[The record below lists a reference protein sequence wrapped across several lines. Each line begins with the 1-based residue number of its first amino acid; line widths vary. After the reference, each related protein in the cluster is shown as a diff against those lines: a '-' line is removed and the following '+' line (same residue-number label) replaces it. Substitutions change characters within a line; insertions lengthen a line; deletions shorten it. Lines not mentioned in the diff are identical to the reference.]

1 MAAGAD
7 GYIRI
12 DTKIDQRGAQAGLS
26 ELMGSLKGFAAAV
39 GIAFGVAAIVR
50 FGKACIDVAS
60 DLNEVQNVIDVTFG
74 ASQDQVNK
82 FAETAAT
89 AFGLSQLAAKQ
100 YTGTMGAMLKS
111 MGFTTDQAAD
121 MSIEL
126 AGLAGDMASF
136 YNLDSSDAFDKL
148 RSGISGETEP
158 LKQLGI
164 NLSQANLEAYALANG
179 FGAGYAALDEQ
190 TKALI
195 RYQYI
200 LSATKDA
207 QGDFARTSDSWAN
220 QVRILQLQFESLKA
234 TLGGA
239 FIAVLTPVLQIINRV
254 LAALNGAATV
264 FAKFIAA
271 VTGRSQEVTTAS
283 TAAAAATDAAAAAT
297 DGLTKSTAA
306 SGKAAEKAG
315 KQAKKGL
322 ANFDE
327 LNVLAGGRGEGLD
340 GGKGA
345 GIGAGAGPAVSTDTV
360 GTDTAPAIP
369 TEDKLGF
376 FDKYAEQI
384 GRVKASWD
392 ELKDTVANLFAGIK
406 AQTEATDIKG
416 AAFDAVLDILYAL
429 IETANL
435 VITVVGDLILAFNVP
450 ATIEAGLRLI
460 GDVFQFIGDVVDA
473 ITPGVKAFVDEAL
486 VPIAAWAGEKVR
498 DAMAFLGEQLG
509 KIGAWF
515 QEHKE
520 DFKVLGQNLGEAAA
534 AAWKLIEPLAD
545 AAWEIFKDAISK
557 AVDMLLAFGDWC
569 LEHQETIT
577 NLAIVVG
584 SVAAAWWL
592 VNAAIGAWN
601 VISAIAAGTTG
612 ALVAASTALFTVMA
626 FLTSPVVLV
635 TAAIALLI
643 AGGVLLVKNWED
655 IEKGASDVW
664 GRISTFFDT
673 TMDTISGFFS
683 DVWGGIQTTVGGI
696 WDALSTK
703 ANEVWTPISTF
714 FSTTLSGIE
723 GFFNTTWANVQTA
736 WQNVS
741 TWFTNNVTGPVEKVF
756 GTFKTNAGKIWEDVG
771 LGIKGTLNTI
781 IGGVEK
787 FVNGTIK
794 GINWLIDGLNDII
807 DMGGDVAEALGFG
820 GFPHIPTIGAVSLPK
835 LAQGAVIPP
844 NREFAAILGDQ
855 RSGVNIETPLATM
868 LDAFRQ
874 AIAEMGG
881 LGGTG
886 EIVINVTSELDG
898 REIARS
904 QARYLPN
911 EQRRIGK
918 SVIKVGG

>member
-1 MAAGAD
+1 MASAD

-12 DTKIDQRGAQAGLS
+12 DTKIDQRGAKAGIS
-26 ELMGSLKGFAAAV
+26 ELMGNLKGFAAAV
-39 GIAFGVAAIVR
+39 GIAFGVAAVVR

-60 DLNEVQNVIDVTFG
+60 DLAEVQNVIDVTFG
-74 ASQDQVNK
+74 ASQDKINQ

-89 AFGLSQLAAKQ
+89 AFGLSKLAAKQ
-100 YTGTMGAMLKS
+100 YSGTMGAMLKS
-111 MGFTTDQAAD
+111 MGFATDQAAD

-136 YNLDSSDAFDKL
+136 YNLDSGDAFEKL

-158 LKQLGI
+158 LKQLGV

-200 LSATKDA
+200 LNATKDA

-254 LAALNGAATV
+254 LSALNGAATV

-283 TAAAAATDAAAAAT
+283 TAAADTTSAAAAAT
-297 DGLTKSTAA
+297 DNLTKSTAA

-327 LNVLAGGRGEGLD
+327 LNVLAGGRGEGL
-340 GGKGA
+340 GGA
-345 GIGAGAGPAVSTDTV
+345 GGGVGAGAAPAVTTDV
-360 GTDTAPAIP
+360 VSSP
-369 TEDKLGF
+369 TEALVGAEAPMADF

-384 GRVKASWD
+384 ARVRGSWD
-392 ELKDTVANLFAGIK
+392 ELKGTVGNLFAELK

-416 AAFDAVLDILYAL
+416 AAFDAVLDILYAI
-429 IETANL
+429 IEVANL
-435 VITVVGDLILAFNVP
+435 VITVVGDLIIAFNIP
-450 ATIEAGLRLI
+450 ATIETGLKLVGDLFQMI
-460 GDVFQFIGDVVDA
+460 GDIADA

-486 VPIAAWAGEKVR
+486 VPIAAWAGGKVR

-520 DFKVLGQNLGEAAA
+520 DFRVLGENLGETAA
-534 AAWKLIEPLAD
+534 AAWLLIEPLAD
-545 AAWEIFKDAISK
+545 AVWETFKTAIST

-569 LEHQETIT
+569 LANQETLVT
-577 NLAIVVG
+577 LATVVG
-584 SVAAAWWL
+584 SIAAAWWL
-592 VNAAIGAWN
+592 VNAAITAWN
-601 VISAIAAGTTG
+601 AVAAIATG
-612 ALVAASTALFTVMA
+612 ATAALETAAFGLGAAIGAVNVPLVLI
-626 FLTSPVVLV
+626 
-635 TAAIALLI
+635 TAAIGLLI
-643 AGGVLLVKNWED
+643 TGGVLLVKNWDE
-655 IEKGASDVW
+655 IKAGAATIW
-664 GRISTFFDT
+664 GAISTFFST
-673 TMDTISGFFS
+673 TLEAIGGFFS
-683 DVWGGIQTTVGGI
+683 DIWGRIQTTVGGI

-703 ANEVWTPISTF
+703 ASAVWTPISTF
-714 FSTTLSGIE
+714 FSGLLAGIE
-723 GFFNTTWANVQTA
+723 GFFTTTWANVQTA

-741 TWFTNNVTGPVEKVF
+741 TWFTTNVTAPVEKVF
-756 GTFKTNAGKIWEDVG
+756 EDFKKNTKTIWDNIG
-771 LGIKGTLNTI
+771 LGIKGTMNTI

-787 FVNGTIK
+787 FVNGTIS
-794 GINWLIDGLNDII
+794 GINWLINGLNDII
-807 DMGGDVAEALGFG
+807 DLGGDVAAALGFG
-820 GFPHIPTIGAVSLPK
+820 GFPHIPTIGAVSLPR

-855 RSGVNIETPLATM
+855 KSGVNIETPLATM

-881 LGGTG
+881 LGGAG
-886 EIVINVTSELDG
+886 EIVINVISELDG
-898 REIARS
+898 REVARN
-904 QARYLPN
+904 QVRYLPN